1 VALTRDEAMRRLA
14 VALDTSE
21 RDEIVQLA
29 RALRRSVGVA
39 KVGLEAFTAHGPAL
53 VGEVQAVGMPVFL
66 DLKLHDIPN
75 TVERAARN
83 AARLGVTMLTVHAAG
98 GEAMLRAAVAG
109 AASADRPP
117 AVLAVTVLTSLDDGA
132 LAALGIPG
140 GAADRVAAWAMLAQ
154 RSGCAGVV
162 CSPHEAAML
171 RSALGPEFLLV
182 TPGVRP
188 AGESSGD
195 QRRVATP
202 REAIDAG
209 ANLLVV
215 GRPITGAAD
224 PVVAAEA
231 ILAEMAS

>member
-1 VALTRDEAMRRLA
+1 MALTREEAMRRLA
-14 VALDTSE
+14 VALDSSE
-21 RDEIVQLA
+21 RDEILRLA
-29 RALRRSVGVA
+29 RTLARCVGVA

-83 AARLGVTMLTVHAAG
+83 AARLGVAMLTVHASG

-109 AASADRPP
+109 AASAERPP

-132 LAALGIPG
+132 LGELGIPG
-140 GAADRVAAWAMLAQ
+140 GAAGRVTAWAALAQ
-154 RSGCAGVV
+154 RCGCAGVV
-162 CSPHEAAML
+162 CSPQEAAAL
-171 RSALGPEFLLV
+171 RSALGSDFVLV

-188 AGESSGD
+188 AGERSGD

-202 REAIDAG
+202 RDAIGAG
-209 ANLLVV
+209 ADLLVV

-224 PVVAAEA
+224 PLVAAEA